1 MSLKALAFLQKNKK
15 EENIPDEHKIPKNL
29 INEYTLNGKIE
40 VMYKY
45 IDGRNELHK
54 KIWEIDYINSYIRRF
69 TKNNILRNKQGDEP
83 YKDASLFI
91 CQALNNYDLSNKK
104 VAIIGSTS
112 PWVEAIIINHS
123 CKDITTIEYNKPE
136 SNHPYIKTIEYDDI
150 YKLYSTNSIEE
161 TEKFDFV
168 ITYSSIEHSG
178 LGRYGDPLNPN
189 ADIETMDL
197 IHKLLKSDGIL
208 LWGAPV
214 GGNDVV
220 TWNAHRVYGKIRLP
234 IIFKKFKVLEW
245 FGLKKEV
252 LNINKTA
259 RSGFGQPVILCSKI
273 NQIDS

>member
-1 MSLKALAFLQKNKK
+1 MSIKTLALISRNKK
-15 EENIPDEHKIPKNL
+15 DNKIPEEHKIPKDL

-40 VMYKY
+40 VMYKF
-45 IDGRNELHK
+45 IDGKNDLHN
-54 KIWEIDYINSYIRRF
+54 KIWDINYVNSYVTRF
-69 TKNNILRNKQGDEP
+69 TKSNILRNKHGDEP

-91 CQALNNYDLSNKK
+91 CQALNNYDLNNKK

-112 PWVEAIIINHS
+112 PWIEAIVINHG

-136 SNHPYIKTIEYDDI
+136 SNYTYIKTIEYDEV
-150 YKLYSTNSIEE
+150 NSMFQNNVDEDL
-161 TEKFDFV
+161 KFDFV

-214 GGNDVV
+214 GGNDLI

-234 IIFKKFKVLEW
+234 LIFKKFKILQW
-245 FGLKKEV
+245 FGLEKEV
-252 LNINKTA
+252 ININQNV
-259 RSGFGQPVILCSKI
+259 RSGFGQPVILCSK
-273 NQIDS
+273 N